1 MKIKVDN
8 YEDGTLTLF
17 VLGDNDV
24 IIGTATMDGG
34 DIANKGTV
42 IVDERTK
49 YLVRDGEVFEGSL
62 VYVLLNTGPERRI
75 AAGPNLEDIKLNP
88 SKYSIEQPKIIAVV
102 YAD

>member
-24 IIGTATMDGG
+24 IIGTATLDSEG
-34 DIANKGTV
+34 IAKKGTV
-42 IVDERTK
+42 IVDERTR
-49 YLVRDGEVFEGSL
+49 YSVRDGEVFEGSL

-75 AAGPNLEDIKLNP
+75 ATGTNLEDIKLNP
-88 SKYSIEQPKIIAVV
+88 YKYSIEQPKIISVV